1 MTDSID
7 ILNDEINGGMS
18 ALKGLSN
25 MKMPNIKMPK
35 GMSSAEFREGLGKGL
50 GKGASV
56 VGKGLGKGASVVG
69 KGFGKGASVVGE
81 FGKFA
86 YQKSDFY
93 VVLFALNFILRL
105 SLVLSSPLFNTKKK
119 YVGEYKKHVK
129 ESFGVT
135 VILTIIFAYMHLTVD
150 KDTLRGKDN
159 NCIQFTIFTLILFSI
174 FMYDYVNIVLMLVKK
189 KFFSKDKKNQGIL
202 SGIMLAIIGGIFALY
217 YMTVVLS
224 KGMPINLSGHLYPF
238 LLGYALLALLST
250 LSILGFFIIYPN
262 IKEIQKSHLS
272 NNNNDR
278 KEFFIDMFKKYYM
291 VFILI
296 SCILLVVL
304 KLNEDKFYE
313 FVNSKFPC
321 PTPNTS
327 HNTSPNTSPIQPSGE
342 QAWVSE
348 QPWGSE
354 QA

>member
-1 MTDSID
+1 MMTDTID
-7 ILNDEINGGMS
+7 TLNDEINGGRGI
-18 ALKGLSN
+18 ARRIRKGLKNGKMTKGIKDKLATSGINVDKIKNMSFTQAINEKANAISN
-25 MKMPNIKMPK
+25 
-35 GMSSAEFREGLGKGL
+35 SEFATSLDESGK
-50 GKGASV
+50 A
-56 VGKGLGKGASVVG
+56 
-69 KGFGKGASVVGE
+69 F
-81 FGKFA
+81 FTYA
-86 YQKSDFY
+86 YQNSDFY
-93 VVLFALNFILRL
+93 VVLFALNFILRS
-105 SLVLSSPLFNTKKK
+105 SLVLSSPLFKGKK
-119 YVGEYKKHVK
+119 YYIGQYKKHVK

-135 VILTIIFAYMHLTVD
+135 VILTIIFAYMYSTID

-189 KFFSKDKKNQGIL
+189 KFFSKDKKNHRIL
-202 SGIMLAIIGGIFALY
+202 SGIMVTIIGGIVALY

-238 LLGYALLALLST
+238 LLGCVFLLLLST

-304 KLNEDKFYE
+304 KLNEDEFYD
-313 FVNSKFPC
+313 FVDRKFPC
-321 PTPNTS
+321 PKP
-327 HNTSPNTSPIQPSGE
+327 G
-342 QAWVSE
+342 VSE
-348 QPWGSE
+348 
-354 QA
+354 

>member
-1 MTDSID
+1 MTDTID
-7 ILNDEINGGMS
+7 TLNDEINGGRGI
-18 ALKGLSN
+18 ARRIRKGLKNGKMTKGIKDKLATSGINVDKIKNMSFTQAINEKANAISN
-25 MKMPNIKMPK
+25 
-35 GMSSAEFREGLGKGL
+35 SEFATSLDESGK
-50 GKGASV
+50 A
-56 VGKGLGKGASVVG
+56 
-69 KGFGKGASVVGE
+69 F
-81 FGKFA
+81 FTYA
-86 YQKSDFY
+86 YQNSDFY
-93 VVLFALNFILRL
+93 VVLFTLNFILRS
-105 SLVLSSPLFNTKKK
+105 SLVLSSPLFKGKK
-119 YVGEYKKHVK
+119 YYIGQYKKHVK

-135 VILTIIFAYMHLTVD
+135 VILTIIFAYMYSTID

-202 SGIMLAIIGGIFALY
+202 SGIMVTIIGGISALY

-238 LLGYALLALLST
+238 LLGCVFLLLLST

-304 KLNEDKFYE
+304 KLNEDKFYD
-313 FVNSKFPC
+313 FVDRKFPC
-321 PTPNTS
+321 PKP
-327 HNTSPNTSPIQPSGE
+327 E
-342 QAWVSE
+342 VSE
-348 QPWGSE
+348 
-354 QA
+354 

>member
-1 MTDSID
+1 MTDTID
-7 ILNDEINGGMS
+7 TLNDEINGGMN
-18 ALKGLSN
+18 AFANLSKN
-25 MKMPNIKMPK
+25 LSTKSFKEGAK
-35 GMSSAEFREGLGKGL
+35 KKAAEFGEGASAAV
-50 GKGASV
+50 GKGAT
-56 VGKGLGKGASVVG
+56 A
-69 KGFGKGASVVGE
+69 VGE

-86 YQKSDFY
+86 YQNSDFY
-93 VVLFALNFILRL
+93 VVLFTLNFILRS
-105 SLVLSSPLFNTKKK
+105 SLVLSLPGFDTEKK
-119 YVGEYKKHVK
+119 YVSEYKKHVK

-135 VILTIIFAYMHLTVD
+135 VILTIIFAYMYSTID

-202 SGIMLAIIGGIFALY
+202 SGIMVTIIGGIVALY

-224 KGMPINLSGHLYPF
+224 KGMPINLSGNLYPF
-238 LLGYALLALLST
+238 LLGCAFLALLST

-262 IKEIQKSHLS
+262 IKEIQKSNLS

-304 KLNEDKFYE
+304 KLNEDEFYKFI
-313 FVNSKFPC
+313 NSKFPC
-321 PTPNTS
+321 PKPL
-327 HNTSPNTSPIQPSGE
+327 
-342 QAWVSE
+342 SE
-348 QPWGSE
+348 
-354 QA
+354 

>member
-1 MTDSID
+1 MTDTID
-7 ILNDEINGGMS
+7 TLNDEINGGANMLNKIKS
-18 ALKGLSN
+18 ASKNFSSSNITDALKTVTPGKRAKQMLNNITPGERAKQMLNNITPGERVGN
-25 MKMPNIKMPK
+25 MMAKT
-35 GMSSAEFREGLGKGL
+35 GQYGK
-50 GKGASV
+50 
-56 VGKGLGKGASVVG
+56 
-69 KGFGKGASVVGE
+69 E

-86 YQKSDFY
+86 YQNSDFY
-93 VVLFALNFILRL
+93 VVLFTLNFILRS
-105 SLVLSSPLFNTKKK
+105 SLVLSSPLFKGKK
-119 YVGEYKKHVK
+119 YYIGQYKKHVK

-135 VILTIIFAYMHLTVD
+135 VILTIIFAYMYSTID

-189 KFFSKDKKNQGIL
+189 KFFSKDKRNQGFL
-202 SGIMLAIIGGIFALY
+202 SGIMVTIIVGIVALY

-238 LLGYALLALLST
+238 LLGCVFLLLLST

-304 KLNEDKFYE
+304 KLNEDEFYD
-313 FVNSKFPC
+313 FVNRKFPC
-321 PTPNTS
+321 PKPK
-327 HNTSPNTSPIQPSGE
+327 
-342 QAWVSE
+342 VSE
-348 QPWGSE
+348 
-354 QA
+354 

>member
-1 MTDSID
+1 MTDIID
-7 ILNDEINGGMS
+7 TFNDEINGGRGIASRM
-18 ALKGLSN
+18 AKRLKNGLGNVELAKEMKTEFEKAGKN
-25 MKMPNIKMPK
+25 MKDIKT
-35 GMSSAEFREGLGKGL
+35 SVTQVLGEKANAISNS
-50 GKGASV
+50 KT
-56 VGKGLGKGASVVG
+56 
-69 KGFGKGASVVGE
+69 
-81 FGKFA
+81 GKFIGEVKSYA
-86 YQKSDFY
+86 YENSDFY

-135 VILTIIFAYMHLTVD
+135 IILTIIFAYMHLTVD

-189 KFFSKDKKNQGIL
+189 KYFSKDKKNQGIL
-202 SGIMLAIIGGIFALY
+202 SGIMLAIIGGILALY
-217 YMTVVLS
+217 YITVVLS
-224 KGMPINLSGHLYPF
+224 KGMPINPFDSKNTHPFILGSGF
-238 LLGYALLALLST
+238 LVLLLT

-262 IKEIQKSHLS
+262 IKEIEKSHLS

-304 KLNEDKFYE
+304 KLNEDEFYK
-313 FVNSKFPC
+313 FVNSKLPC
-321 PTPNTS
+321 PKP
-327 HNTSPNTSPIQPSGE
+327 E
-342 QAWVSE
+342 VSE
-348 QPWGSE
+348 
-354 QA
+354 